1 MRAAAARTRAS
12 GAPPWKGTGSRTR
25 IWPTRWSCCAK
36 RAPSTIRWNA
46 HAIMASG
53 RSMPWAGSAAA
64 PPRPPWSRPSSS
76 RSPGPIEEAVMA
88 IKAIDHVNI
97 RTGKLTES
105 IAFYRDAL
113 GMDVRPLPG
122 MDDMDRGAWV
132 YAGDGRPVV
141 HLNSAEDGADF
152 LGEVR
157 DWQGLSGSARVHHV
171 AFDCDDYDGFRAQL
185 TESGFTV

>member
-1 MRAAAARTRAS
+1 
-12 GAPPWKGTGSRTR
+12 
-25 IWPTRWSCCAK
+25 
-36 RAPSTIRWNA
+36 
-46 HAIMASG
+46 
-53 RSMPWAGSAAA
+53 
-64 PPRPPWSRPSSS
+64 
-76 RSPGPIEEAVMA
+76 MA

-97 RTGKLTES
+97 RTRKLTES

-122 MDDMDRGAWV
+122 LDDMDRGAWV

-185 TESGFTV
+185 TESGFTLKFGEVAAINLRQIFVRDPNDILVELNFR